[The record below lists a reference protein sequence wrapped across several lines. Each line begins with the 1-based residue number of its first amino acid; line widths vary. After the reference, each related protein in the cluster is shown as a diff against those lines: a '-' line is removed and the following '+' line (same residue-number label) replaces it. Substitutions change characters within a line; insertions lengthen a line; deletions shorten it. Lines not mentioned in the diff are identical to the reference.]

1 MCKFTKPYLQLKR
14 LITIFLALF
23 VCASVYSQI
32 APGQWRDHFSYSNCI
47 SVTSGNGK
55 IYAASENGIFSFN
68 PLTQEIEKI
77 NKVNGLSSIGI
88 KTIAYSPFENLLL
101 VGYKDGN
108 IDMVYPNRI
117 VNIPFIKN
125 KPMSGMK
132 DINHFNFISNE
143 KVLVSTGF
151 GIVELNPTRSEVSD
165 TYFIG
170 ASGSELWVNQTLLYE
185 GKIYAATANGLFFA
199 NATGSNLFHFASWN
213 QDELIPDF
221 SKEIKSMAIF
231 QNKLIVIQSFSE
243 QLNDKIWY
251 INESNWIQLSHNFSK
266 LNNLTATNQLL
277 YISSIQGVVSYQ
289 SLESSSTLI
298 YPSSGFNHIGT
309 NFLMANNSGLLAI
322 AHSHYGL
329 VLSLNNSWEA
339 ILPNGPS
346 NNLAFHIATNGTNL
360 HVAAGGRTDVWA
372 NFGLPYTVHSFSQN
386 SWTTSEDYN
395 KLDAVR
401 VWFNPYKSNEHYVS
415 TWGWGL
421 ARYEDNQLKE
431 IFNTENST
439 LQTVIPGN
447 FCRVSGVAF
456 DQTGNLWVANS
467 TVEKPISVKTP
478 SGNWYSFPYQS
489 QIIGQRLSDLTI
501 SPSGYLWLVIA
512 AGNGLFVLDPGADPA
527 SIGDDSFR
535 KPTFM
540 DPQGNALSND
550 VYCLSFDRDGYL
562 WMGTADGLLVSYN
575 PDKVFSS
582 SFTMQRVKI
591 PDVVSGL
598 AVYLLEGEVVTSIAI
613 DGGNRKWIGTLR
625 SGITLQS
632 ADGTKQLKHFTA
644 ENSPLPSNNIQH
656 IAIDPIT
663 GEVFIATDK
672 GLVSFRGD
680 ATEPSEAF
688 GKVYAFPNPVR
699 PNFSGNIIIS
709 GLVAKTNVKIT
720 DISGNL
726 VYETT
731 SEGGQATWNGKNK
744 QGNRVATGVYLYFC
758 VDSKGEQTA
767 VGKILFVN

>member
-1 MCKFTKPYLQLKR
+1 LKR
-14 LITIFLALF
+14 LITLSLTLLTSIYVFA
-23 VCASVYSQI
+23 QI
-32 APGQWRDHFSYSNCI
+32 APGKWRDHFSYNNCI

-77 NKVNGLSSIGI
+77 NKVNRLSSIGI

-108 IDMVYPNRI
+108 IDMVYSNRV
-117 VNIPFIKN
+117 VNIPFIKD

-151 GIVELNPTRSEVSD
+151 GIVELNPTRSEISD
-165 TYFIG
+165 TYYIG
-170 ASGSELWVNQTLLYE
+170 ENGAERWVNQTHIHD
-185 GKIYAATANGLFFA
+185 GSIYAATAYGLFYA
-199 NATGSNLFHFASWN
+199 NATASNLFHFAAWT
-213 QDELIPDF
+213 QDQSLP
-221 SKEIKSMAIF
+221 SYNNNIKSITTFKGQLIINQSMGSINADRLWAYNISLWEQVSHPLF
-231 QNKLIVIQSFSE
+231 KINDIVSTNQNLYLSSIEGVLSFSN
-243 QLNDKIWY
+243 LSY
-251 INESNWIQLSHNFSK
+251 THIQ
-266 LNNLTATNQLL
+266 
-277 YISSIQGVVSYQ
+277 V
-289 SLESSSTLI
+289 
-298 YPSSGFNHIGT
+298 YPSSGVSNNGPNFIHITQQGEI
-309 NFLMANNSGLLAI
+309 AI
-322 AHSHYGL
+322 GHTHKGL
-329 VLSLNNSWEA
+329 VYKNTNDWIEIIPIGPINNH
-339 ILPNGPS
+339 
-346 NNLAFHIATNGTNL
+346 AFHVATNGTDV
-360 HVAAGGRTDVWA
+360 HVAAGGRTDVWG
-372 NFGLPYTVHSFSQN
+372 NFGLPYTIHSFSQN
-386 SWTTSEDYN
+386 SWTTIEDYT

-401 VWFNPYKSNEHYVS
+401 VWYNPYKPNEHYIS

-421 ARYEDNQLKE
+421 ARYENNEPKE
-431 IFNTENST
+431 IFNPENST
-439 LQTVIPGN
+439 LQNIIPGTY
-447 FCRVSGVAF
+447 CRISGIAF
-456 DQTGNLWVANS
+456 DPAGNLWVSNA
-467 TVEKPISVKTP
+467 TVERPISVKTP
-478 SGNWYSFPYQS
+478 NGSWYSFPYQS
-489 QIIGQRLSDLTI
+489 QISASRLSDLTI
-501 SPSGYLWLVIA
+501 SPSGHLWLVLA
-512 AGNGLFVLDPGADPA
+512 AGNGVFVLDPGTDPT
-527 SIGDDSFR
+527 SMGDDSYR

-575 PDKVFSS
+575 PDKVFSPNFS
-582 SFTMQRVKI
+582 IQRVKI

-598 AVYLLEGEVVTSIAI
+598 AVYLLEGEVVTSIAV

-625 SGITLQS
+625 SGLILQS
-632 ADGTKQLKHFTA
+632 ADGTKQLRHFTA

-656 IAIDPIT
+656 IAINPAS

-699 PNFSGNIIIS
+699 PSFSSDIIIT
-709 GLVAKTNVKIT
+709 GLIAKTNVKIT
-720 DISGNL
+720 DVSGNL

-744 QGNRVATGVYLYFC
+744 QGNRVATGVYLFFC
-758 VDSKGEQTA
+758 VDSTGEQTA